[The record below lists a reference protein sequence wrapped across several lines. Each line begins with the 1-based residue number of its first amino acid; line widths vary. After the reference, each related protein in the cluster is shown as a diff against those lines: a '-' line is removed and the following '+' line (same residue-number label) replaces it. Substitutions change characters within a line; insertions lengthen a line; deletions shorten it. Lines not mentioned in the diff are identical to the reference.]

1 MRRYAGLAAQPTWTA
16 ISYHSLSSCFLS
28 YDGFFLMQ
36 LPRFLRVRQLFPVSP
51 ELDIEYA
58 VRNEVAKLVGRVSPS
73 DRIAIG
79 VGSRGISNL
88 SQIVK
93 HCIDS
98 IQDLGAKP
106 FIIPAMGSH
115 GGATPAGQRELLATY
130 GINEQSMGVPILDSL
145 EVQSIG
151 TNEDGVTAYCSTEA
165 LKADGIV
172 LINRIKPHTD
182 FSGTLG
188 SGLLKMSV
196 IGLGKQRGAAAMH
209 LGAMQFGYERTIR
222 SLAKVVIASTPILGG
237 IAILENQRHQTA
249 KLQAVVKDEMNGV
262 ENALLVE
269 AKALMPTLPFD
280 EIDLLVVDA
289 IGKNIS
295 GAGMDPNVINRS
307 IHGYDSNSARGD
319 RAAPFIRRIFVRGLT
334 EESHG
339 NAIGIGMA
347 DAVSSHLMR
356 QANMAITRI
365 NALTSLTPQ
374 SAKVPLT
381 FDSELEAMECM
392 LRSLP
397 IADWGNS
404 RVVRIAN
411 TLEISEMEISES
423 LWSISRGLQ
432 QIGPIRLWQFAD
444 DGGLST

>member
-1 MRRYAGLAAQPTWTA
+1 M
-16 ISYHSLSSCFLS
+16 
-28 YDGFFLMQ
+28 
-36 LPRFLRVRQLFPVSP
+36 
-51 ELDIEYA
+51 
-58 VRNEVAKLVGRVSPS
+58 
-73 DRIAIG
+73 
-79 VGSRGISNL
+79 
-88 SQIVK
+88 
-93 HCIDS
+93 
-98 IQDLGAKP
+98 
-106 FIIPAMGSH
+106 
-115 GGATPAGQRELLATY
+115 
-130 GINEQSMGVPILDSL
+130 
-145 EVQSIG
+145 
-151 TNEDGVTAYCSTEA
+151 
-165 LKADGIV
+165 ADGIV

-222 SLAKVVIASTPILGG
+222 SLANVVIASTPILGG
-237 IAILENQRHQTA
+237 IAILENQGHQTA
-249 KLQAVVKDEMNGV
+249 KLQAVVKDEMNVV

-347 DAVSSHLMR
+347 DAVSSHLIQ

-397 IADWGNS
+397 ISDWGNS
-404 RVVRIAN
+404 RIVRIAN

-423 LWSISRGLQ
+423 LWNSTGSLELVER
-432 QIGPIRLWQFAD
+432 IGEWQFDTA
-444 DGGLST
+444 GRLL